1 MSSDL
6 TFKYSLQPEDK
17 AKRFNQVPKLIWIT
31 GLSAS
36 GKSTL
41 ADQLDIALF
50 EKGYYTTILDGDK
63 LRIGLNAGLGFS
75 EEDRRENLRRT
86 AEVAIM
92 FITMGF
98 IVIGA
103 FISPKE
109 SDRELVRSIV
119 GSENFIEVFLD
130 VSVDLCEQRDPK
142 GLYAKARQGLIK
154 NFTGIDQ
161 AYEKPTNPS
170 LVFKGEFDVKEAV
183 DRVVAFYESLGFR
196 D

>member
-86 AEVAIM
+86 AEVASM

>member
-6 TFKYSLQPEDK
+6 TFRYSLQPEDK

-41 ADQLDIALF
+41 ADQLDIALY
-50 EKGYYTTILDGDK
+50 KRGYYTTILDGDK
-63 LRIGLNAGLGFS
+63 LRVGLNAGLGFS

-86 AEVAIM
+86 AEVASM

-119 GSENFIEVFLD
+119 GSEHFIEVFLD
-130 VSVDLCEQRDPK
+130 VSVDLCEKRDPK

-170 LVFKGEFDVKEAV
+170 LVFKGEFDLKEAV
-183 DRVVAFYESLGFR
+183 ERVVGFYEAG
-196 D
+196 

>member
-1 MSSDL
+1 MSRDL
-6 TFKYSLQPEDK
+6 TFKYSLNPEEK
-17 AKRFNQVPKLIWIT
+17 AKRFNQLPKLIWIT

-41 ADQLDIALF
+41 ADQLDIALY
-50 EKGYYTTILDGDK
+50 EKGYFTTILDGDK
-63 LRIGLNAGLGFS
+63 LRVGLNAGLGFS

-86 AEVAIM
+86 GEVASM
-92 FITMGF
+92 FLTMGF

-119 GSENFIEVFLD
+119 GEDQFVEIFLD
-130 VSVDLCEQRDPK
+130 VPVEVCEKRDPK

-161 AYEKPTNPS
+161 PYEKPSNST
-170 LVFKGEFDVKEAV
+170 LVFEGEFDIEGAV
-183 DRVVAFYESLGFR
+183 GEVVRFYEKL
-196 D
+196 

>member
-1 MSSDL
+1 MSTDL
-6 TFKYSLQPEDK
+6 TFRYSLQPEDK

-41 ADQLDIALF
+41 ADQLDIALY
-50 EKGYYTTILDGDK
+50 ERGYYTTILDGDK

-86 AEVAIM
+86 AEVASM

-103 FISPKE
+103 FISPKA

-119 GSENFIEVFLD
+119 GPQHFIEVFLD
-130 VSVDLCEQRDPK
+130 VPVELCEQRDPK

-154 NFTGIDQ
+154 NFTGINQ
-161 AYEKPTNPS
+161 PYEKPTNPA
-170 LVFKGEFDVKEAV
+170 LVFKGAFDVKEAV
-183 DRVVAFYESLGFR
+183 DEVVAFYEGV
-196 D
+196 

>member
-6 TFKYSLQPEDK
+6 TFRYSLQPEDK
-17 AKRFNQVPKLIWIT
+17 AKRFNQVAKLIWIT

-41 ADQLDIALF
+41 ADQLDIALY
-50 EKGYYTTILDGDK
+50 ERGYYTTILDGDK
-63 LRIGLNAGLGFS
+63 LRVGLNAGLGFS

-86 AEVAIM
+86 AEVASM

-109 SDRELVRSIV
+109 TDRELVRSIV
-119 GSENFIEVFLD
+119 GPQHFIEVFLD
-130 VSVDLCEQRDPK
+130 VPVELCEQRDPK

-161 AYEKPTNPS
+161 PYEKPTNPAM
-170 LVFKGEFDVKEAV
+170 VFEGAFDVKIAV
-183 DRVVAFYESLGFR
+183 DEVVAFYER
-196 D
+196 PI

>member
-6 TFKYSLQPEDK
+6 TFRYTLRPQDK
-17 AKRFNQVPKLIWIT
+17 SRRFNQVAKLIWIT

-41 ADQLDIALF
+41 ADQLDVALY
-50 EKGYYTTILDGDK
+50 ERGYYTTILDGDK
-63 LRIGLNAGLGFS
+63 LRVGLNAGLGFS

-86 AEVAIM
+86 AEVAGM
-92 FITMGF
+92 FLDTGF

-119 GSENFIEVFLD
+119 GPQHFIEVFLD
-130 VSVDLCEQRDPK
+130 VPIEICEQRDPK
-142 GLYAKARQGLIK
+142 GLYAKARKGLIK
-154 NFTGIDQ
+154 NFTGLDQ
-161 AYEKPTNPS
+161 AYEKPASPAF
-170 LVFKGEFDVKEAV
+170 VFKGEFDVKEAV
-183 DRVVAFYESLGFR
+183 DEIVAYYER
-196 D
+196 PI

>member
-6 TFKYSLQPEDK
+6 TFKYSLHPADK

-41 ADQLDIALF
+41 ADQLDIALYNR
-50 EKGYYTTILDGDK
+50 GYYTTILDGDK
-63 LRIGLNAGLGFS
+63 LRVGLNAGLGFS

-86 AEVAIM
+86 AEVASM

-119 GSENFIEVFLD
+119 GSEHFIEVFLD
-130 VSVDLCEQRDPK
+130 VSVDLCEKRDPK

-170 LVFKGEFDVKEAV
+170 LVFKGEFDLKEAV
-183 DRVVAFYESLGFR
+183 ERVVGFYEGLGG
-196 D
+196 

>member
-6 TFKYSLQPEDK
+6 TFSYSLQPDDK

-41 ADQLDIALF
+41 ADQLDVALY

-63 LRIGLNAGLGFS
+63 LRVGLNAGLGFS

-86 AEVAIM
+86 AEVASM
-92 FITMGF
+92 FINMGF

-103 FISPKE
+103 FISPKA

-119 GSENFIEVFLD
+119 GEAHFTEIYLD
-130 VSVDLCEQRDPK
+130 VPVELCEKRDPK
-142 GLYAKARQGLIK
+142 GLYAQARQGLIK
-154 NFTGIDQ
+154 NFTGIGQ
-161 AYEKPTNPS
+161 SYEKPTNPA
-170 LVFKGEFDVKEAV
+170 LVFEGEFDVSEAV
-183 DRVVAFYESLGFR
+183 ERVVAYYEGVQEG
-196 D
+196 